1 MFDLHRLLGV
11 ALLLALGC
19 GDEVA
24 RDWADSGA
32 HEQRPTSTV
41 VRWVGAVEETDVR
54 VAAIVGA
61 GKARLYF
68 CGGADLTAT
77 RWFNIP
83 FNSEHL
89 EYQDDTWRI
98 HAHLT
103 SGGVLGEVERASDG
117 VRTFNARAFE
127 RGTIAGL
134 YEGKADCGRLG
145 LIVTQPTKNDQPT
158 AQGACIAADGRAV
171 QQVNAIEPIALQD
184 GKIMV
189 RTPGG
194 GDAISL
200 LQVATLDAL

>member
-1 MFDLHRLLGV
+1 MLDSHRLLGIT
-11 ALLLALGC
+11 LLLTLGC
-19 GDEVA
+19 GDEAA
-24 RDWADSGA
+24 RVDWVDSGA
-32 HEQRPTSTV
+32 HERPTSNV

-77 RWFNIP
+77 RWFDIP

-89 EYQDDTWRI
+89 EYKDDTWRI

-103 SGGVLGEVERASDG
+103 SGGVLGEVERASEG
-117 VRTFNARAFE
+117 VRTFNAHAFE

-145 LIVTQPTKNDQPT
+145 LIVTQPTQNDGPI
-158 AQGACIAADGRAV
+158 AQGACLAADGRAV

-200 LQVATLDAL
+200 LQVATLEPL